1 MEHLLDVVP
10 KELEVQFMRDVSMVS
25 VQIAIRKFIEQK
37 RDRIGNEVWNL
48 MKKVSVRFEQ
58 MIDEEMS
65 F

>member
-37 RDRIGNEVWNL
+37 RDRIGNEVWNW